1 MERPTAK
8 SSQPGCSTPIHQPQ
22 RLNVRRTP
30 LALCLAACAT
40 AYSASGYA
48 QDATATGNNVQPAGN
63 SEQTLDEVALD
74 NVQVQAQDAPLT
86 EINTE
91 KLLKVPGAGNDPLR
105 AIESLP
111 GVVFAN
117 GNRAEPAVRGSSP
130 ADNAYIIDFLPVGYI
145 FHLDTS
151 SILNDNVVKDF
162 TLEAAAFGSEYNNAT
177 GAVIDADSRLPYQ
190 DRDQTIIDV
199 SLLKAGIFVE
209 NQVSDD
215 QAFYFSAR
223 QSLFQYYIENFLD
236 EEDFEFT
243 QVPEFYDYQGKYS
256 WRISDTETLT
266 FQAIGARDKG
276 AVLFAEDSDE
286 VLQDP
291 GLSGGIRFE
300 AFFNTQG
307 FVWDKLYNSGMTH
320 KIGLSQLEEKF
331 AFGIGADNRIDVK
344 VNSYHLRSQ
353 FSYPLNIDHELQWGL
368 QYKESH
374 IGYNG
379 RFTAPACDEFD
390 PSCRIIDGSEVITG
404 RGKPIVRTWYANL
417 ADVWSVTP
425 NWTLT
430 PGILLSTD
438 DYTEQNFS
446 EPKLNSRWEFSDN
459 WAFTSG
465 YGQYHI
471 LPDNFGSYTPEFG
484 NRDLKQPTA
493 DHYELGIENTL
504 ADDLFWKIEVYY
516 KTLEDIIIGRPDPE
530 VYGYDLSDNNDLQAY
545 NSLPRFTNDAD
556 GKAWGMEFFIN
567 KNLTDK
573 WYGWL
578 SAAYSRTERTDNL
591 SGEDFRYNY
600 DQPVI
605 VNMVANYQYN
615 RDWQVGFK
623 WRFQSGQLITPLEGA
638 VQDPDNSELYNPV
651 YGELNSE
658 RLPAYHKL
666 DVRADRTFVFKS
678 WEMDFY
684 AEVLNVYGRQNVID
698 YEYEGADYSNREEVT
713 DLPTIIS
720 FGIKAKL

>member
-1 MERPTAK
+1 MAFSPT
-8 SSQPGCSTPIHQPQ
+8 
-22 RLNVRRTP
+22 RYL
-30 LALCLAACAT
+30 LAAAIS
-40 AYSASGYA
+40 SALPTVTLA
-48 QDATATGNNVQPAGN
+48 A
-63 SEQTLDEVALD
+63 EQTESSNDTDSVRLDS
-74 NVQVQAQDAPLT
+74 VQVQGEEAPLT
-86 EINTE
+86 EISTD
-91 KLLKVPGAGNDPLR
+91 KLLRVPGSGNDPLG
-105 AIESLP
+105 AIDSLP

-117 GNRAEPAVRGSSP
+117 GNRSEPAVRGSSP
-130 ADNAYIIDFLPVGYI
+130 EDNAYYVDFLPVGYI

-162 TLEAAAFGSEYNNAT
+162 TLEAAAFGPHYNNAT

-190 DRDQTIIDV
+190 DRGQTVIDV
-199 SLLKAGIFVE
+199 SLLKAGIFIE

-256 WRISDTETLT
+256 WRISDSESLT
-266 FQAIGARDKG
+266 FQVIGARDKG
-276 AVLFAEDSDE
+276 AVLFAEDSDT

-291 GLSGGIRFE
+291 GLEGGIRFE
-300 AFFNTQG
+300 QFFNTQG
-307 FVWDKLYNSGMTH
+307 LVWDKLYSSGMTH
-320 KIGLSQLEEKF
+320 KIGISQLEEKF

-353 FSYPLNIDHELQWGL
+353 FTYPLNYDHELQWGL
-368 QYKESH
+368 QYKEAQT
-374 IGYNG
+374 GYNG
-379 RFTAPACDEFD
+379 RFSAPNCDEFD
-390 PSCRIIDGSEVITG
+390 PDCRIIDGTDTLSG
-404 RGKPIVRTWYANL
+404 KGKPVIKTWYANL
-417 ADVWSVTP
+417 ADAWSVTP
-425 NWTLT
+425 YWTLT
-430 PGILLSTD
+430 PGVLISTD
-438 DYTEQNFS
+438 DYTDQNFT
-446 EPKLNSRWEFSDN
+446 EPRLNSRWEFTPG

-471 LPDNFGSYTPEFG
+471 LPDNFGAYTPEFG
-484 NRDLKQPTA
+484 NPELDQPTA
-493 DHYELGIENTL
+493 DHYELGIENEL
-504 ADDLFWKIEVYY
+504 ANDLFWKVEVYY
-516 KTLEDIIIGRPDPE
+516 KTLKDIIIGRPDPE
-530 VYGYDLSDNNDLQAY
+530 LYNYDLEQPADLAAY
-545 NSLPRFTNDAD
+545 NALPRYTNDAD
-556 GKAWGMEFFIN
+556 GRAWGMEFFIN

-578 SAAYSRTERTDNL
+578 SAAYSRTERKDQLTGDN
-591 SGEDFRYNY
+591 FRYNY

-605 VNMVANYQYN
+605 INMVSNYQYN
-615 RDWQVGFK
+615 KDWQIGFK
-623 WRFQSGQLITPLEGA
+623 WRFQSGQLITPLVRA
-638 VQDPDNSELYNPV
+638 DQDSDNPELYNPV

-666 DVRADRTFVFKS
+666 DIRADRTFIFKS

-684 AEVLNVYGRQNVID
+684 AEVLNVYGRQNVVD
-698 YEYEGADYSNREEVT
+698 YEYEGADYSKRNEVT